1 MTLPVI
7 LPNDEPRE
15 YEAGPGHLEQ
25 VPTNLALREMTL
37 MASTAALSKKHASE
51 LQRNNTVTMGVEP
64 NPIAGVAYTLWE
76 SRGCPIGSPEE
87 DWFKAEQALAS
98 TAGLR
103 NNS

>member
-1 MTLPVI
+1 
-7 LPNDEPRE
+7 
-15 YEAGPGHLEQ
+15 LEQ
-25 VPTNLALREMTL
+25 VPTNLALKEMTL
-37 MASTAALSKKHASE
+37 MASTTAALSNKHASE
-51 LQRNNTVTMGVEP
+51 LQRKNTVTRGVEP

-103 NNS
+103 NNSQNRPDTGKD